1 MFSKNKSFALCN
13 CLFLFIFL
21 YLSAEQIKA
30 KNNMVHI
37 IKKGDTLY
45 GLASKYNVSVEKIK
59 HINSLKNDMLKLG
72 QHLFVPDYRGMVSE
86 QEPETFNQIT
96 YIVKAGDTLYK
107 VASSFGVSVA
117 DLKQLNHLSSNS
129 LYVGQQLVI
138 GKISPSNS
146 TPPKNTNNTSSSNN
160 NTSNFTYYKVQS
172 GDTLWKIA
180 QKFGVSVN
188 SIKNTNN
195 LSSNSLALGQ
205 QIKIPISSASN
216 TSSNST
222 SSVSKQKYKVKAG
235 DSLSAIAWIFGTT
248 VDAIKK
254 ANNLSSNVL
263 SIGQMLI
270 IPSKNA
276 TTITE
281 TPKDTKNNTSNTN
294 SSSNNSSSQVYVVQ
308 AGDTMWRIAKK
319 FDVDV
324 NDIVKWNNLTSN
336 VLSLGQVLII
346 RSSKNVSNTD
356 SSANNSTTTTTNT
369 TNNTSTSSADS
380 VKTVE
385 AKALDFKYHLQ
396 IGQSVG
402 MNGHNISKDVR
413 KIQDRL
419 YRLGFLAKA
428 NYESEKTSLSSTA
441 KISLWKISKTI
452 QALKDFQLAA
462 MGVEYM
468 NGVVKP
474 HSGSLMFLNSAIAMP
489 TQSELNKI
497 RNKRSEF
504 TINVTNGYGT
514 LGNNLT
520 AAVGRT
526 NWGNRAEDVKKVQA
540 QLVKLGYLSQ
550 WHGETPTATTASSA
564 SLPKT
569 IRAIERFQSQK
580 VTYWLGKS
588 LANGSSFMEGVVN
601 RDESDLTFRILRAF
615 TVYNLSFRNPLKW
628 SKTETASFSNFI
640 KSWHTI
646 DWEGI
651 GYQGE
656 VLPDNLGLWVYK
668 QLGLNEVQAKALKY
682 VSEHEGRFDAINSYD
697 KAIFSYGFIQFAGGT
712 GGFGPM
718 MAFMKHAYPDTFK
731 ARFQDY
737 GIDVEY
743 SVTKGQIKKAHL
755 VIIEPM
761 QSRILRLT
769 NAEKYLRS
777 DKLLNAVFLKAAHDT
792 KVQRSQIESA
802 YRKYVVPAL
811 NISADFSVPVIKVLA
826 SNKKTLIKQYIGTAA
841 SDYKGTW
848 EYGHFKGKGQIV
860 EEAISFWNEPL
871 TNIIRSEKGITV
883 LIDLTVNQWVN
894 NTRNYFVNAIL
905 QVAADDKLDTKA
917 KIKNISEWKVL
928 SQIVKNGDA
937 LAKQRTQN
945 ILENSDLSSAK

>member
-1 MFSKNKSFALCN
+1 
-13 CLFLFIFL
+13 
-21 YLSAEQIKA
+21 
-30 KNNMVHI
+30 MVHI

-45 GLASKYNVSVEKIK
+45 SLATTYNVSVEKII
-59 HINSLKNDMLKLG
+59 HINALKNNILKLG
-72 QHLFVPDYRGMVSE
+72 QHLFVPDYRAMVAE
-86 QEPETFNQIT
+86 QKPETFNQIT
-96 YIVKAGDTLYK
+96 YIVRTGDTLYK
-107 VASSFGVSVA
+107 VASSFGVSVN
-117 DLKQLNHLSSNS
+117 DLKQLNNLTSNS

-138 GKISPSNS
+138 GKISQPS
-146 TPPKNTNNTSSSNN
+146 TPPSNN
-160 NTSNFTYYKVQS
+160 STTNTTTTSPSSGTTASNFTFYKVQS

-180 QKFGVSVN
+180 QKFGVSVD

-205 QIKIPISSASN
+205 QIKIPTSATSN
-216 TSSNST
+216 TTNSGSSN
-222 SSVSKQKYKVKAG
+222 VSKQKYKVKSG
-235 DSLSAIAWIFGTT
+235 DTLSAIAWIFETT

-254 ANNLSSNVL
+254 SNNLSSNNL
-263 SIGQMLI
+263 SIGQILI
-270 IPSKNA
+270 IPSKNNA
-276 TTITE
+276 IIVE
-281 TPKDTKNNTSNTN
+281 EEPKDTKNTATN
-294 SSSNNSSSQVYVVQ
+294 ETNSSNNSSSQVYVVQ
-308 AGDTMWRIAKK
+308 GGDTMWRIAKK
-319 FDVDV
+319 FNVAV

-336 VLSLGQVLII
+336 VLALGQVLVIK
-346 RSSKNVSNTD
+346 SSTSVSNTD
-356 SSANNSTTTTTNT
+356 SSSGHSN
-369 TNNTSTSSADS
+369 STSSADS
-380 VKTVE
+380 VKTAV
-385 AKALDFKYHLQ
+385 AKALDFRYTLQ
-396 IGQSVG
+396 ISNSVG
-402 MNGHNISKDVR
+402 MNGQNISKDVR
-413 KIQDRL
+413 KVQDHL
-419 YRLGFLAKA
+419 YRLGFLTKA
-428 NYESEKTSLSSTA
+428 VYESEKAALNSSA
-441 KISLWKISKTI
+441 KVSLWKLSKTI
-452 QALKDFQLAA
+452 QALKSFQLTA
-462 MGVEYM
+462 MGIEYM
-468 NGVVKP
+468 NGIVKP
-474 HSGSLMFLNSAIAMP
+474 NSGILMFLNTAIAMP
-489 TQSELNKI
+489 SQHELNKI

-504 TINVTNGYGT
+504 KISVTNGYSQ
-514 LGNNLT
+514 LGNSLT
-520 AAVGRT
+520 AAVGNT
-526 NWGNRAEDVKKVQA
+526 NWGNQAADIKKVQG
-540 QLVKLGYLSQ
+540 QLLNLGYLSAS
-550 WHGETPTATTASSA
+550 HTETPKTATVVASS
-564 SLPKT
+564 LPQT
-569 IRAIERFQSQK
+569 IRAIKRFQSQQVK
-580 VTYWLGKS
+580 YWVGKP
-588 LANGSSFMEGVVN
+588 LANATSFLEGVVN
-601 RDESDLTFRILRAF
+601 RDESDLTFRILRAY
-615 TVYNLSFRNPLKW
+615 TKYDLSFRNPLKN
-628 SKTETASFSNFI
+628 SLTQTAKFTNFI

-656 VLPDNLGLWVYK
+656 VLPDSLGLWVYK

-743 SVTKGQIKKAHL
+743 SITKGQIKKAHL

-761 QSRILRLT
+761 QSKILRLT
-769 NAEKYLRS
+769 EAEKYLRS
-777 DKLLNAVFLKAAHDT
+777 DKLLNAVFLKAAYDT

-826 SNKKTLIKQYIGTAA
+826 SNKKTLIKKYIGTAA

-860 EEAISFWNEPL
+860 EEYIGFWNEPL

-917 KIKNISEWKVL
+917 KILNISEWRVL

-945 ILENSDLSSAK
+945 ILENGDLSSGK